1 MRDMVFAILASTP
14 DKLRQEAREMPLSAI
29 KTRPAQDKWSVQE
42 ILAHIEDVEIPGFR
56 ERVEMILKEKNPFLA
71 AFDQEARA
79 IEKGYQRLDPWKS
92 LDSFTRKR
100 RENLKWLRQIKPA
113 QWRRTGTHHTVGK
126 MSAGEYL
133 YEWAFHDLGHL
144 RQIMEAKRY
153 LLYPL
158 MGNMRHYYK
167 LS

>member
-1 MRDMVFAILASTP
+1 MKDMVFAILISTP
-14 DKLRQEAREMPLSAI
+14 AKLRREVEEMPLRAI
-29 KTRPAQDKWSVQE
+29 KARPAPDKWSVQE
-42 ILAHIEDVEIPGFR
+42 ILAHLEDVEMPGFR
-56 ERVEMILKEKNPFLA
+56 ERVQLILTEKNPPLA

-79 IEKGYQRLDPWKS
+79 IEKGYNCLDPWKS
-92 LDSFTRKR
+92 LDWFTRKR
-100 RENLKWLRQIKPA
+100 RENVKWLRQIKPG

-133 YEWAFHDLGHL
+133 HEWAFHDLGHI
-144 RQIMEAKRY
+144 RQIMEAKRH